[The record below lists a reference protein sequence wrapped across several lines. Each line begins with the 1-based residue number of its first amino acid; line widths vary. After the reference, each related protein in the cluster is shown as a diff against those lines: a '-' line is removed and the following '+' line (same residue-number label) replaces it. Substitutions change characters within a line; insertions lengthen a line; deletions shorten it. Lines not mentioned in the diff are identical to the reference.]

1 MKGWWCVRY
10 GDALAWVET
19 PSEAAAVRRSLELHP
34 LGDRTDDARQLAV
47 SPRTRT
53 RTLRASVS
61 AASRWSD
68 GE

>member
-1 MKGWWCVRY
+1 MKGWWCVPY
-10 GDALAWVET
+10 GDALAWVEA

-61 AASRWSD
+61 PASRWSY